1 MSRDQLLDQLERHY
15 QSQGWPVRRPED
27 ATLAA
32 TGPGGVTWLGL
43 AVVGEDLSGDELERR
58 LRDLSERRM
67 PSGGELCPLDLLA
80 EQDCQAG
87 VEALLERVGL
97 ADRPHVSL
105 YSLTD

>member
-1 MSRDQLLDQLERHY
+1 MSRNELLDQLEAHY
-15 QSQGWPVRRPED
+15 RSQGWPVRRPED
-27 ATLAA
+27 ETLVA

-43 AVVGEDLSGDELERR
+43 AVVGEDLSSHELEGR

-80 EQDCQAG
+80 ERGCQAG